1 MADNDFKKLWL
12 ARLCIT
18 TCFSKAN
25 CHEFLSN
32 ACVSHLAPPLL
43 PLQIML
49 GTLISQDC
57 ALGLLLAIMPALAAR
72 SASALAVCLALFKEL
87 FILLLFCGTAALG
100 SRLLIPACMRLLARL
115 SRHNLEL
122 FHLGIV
128 AHCFCVALLSEWLG
142 LSLEVGAFVAG
153 LTLSGGAV
161 HHFSAGCMHCD
172 HCEASACG
180 VVLRPA

>member
-1 MADNDFKKLWL
+1 
-12 ARLCIT
+12 
-18 TCFSKAN
+18 
-25 CHEFLSN
+25 
-32 ACVSHLAPPLL
+32 
-43 PLQIML
+43 ML

-72 SASALAVCLALFKEL
+72 SASALAVCFALFKEL
-87 FILLLFCGTAALG
+87 FILLVFCGCAALFA
-100 SRLLIPACMRLLARL
+100 RLLVPALMRVLARL

-153 LTLSGGAV
+153 LTLAGTAGGK
-161 HHFSAGCMHCD
+161 
-172 HCEASACG
+172 
-180 VVLRPA
+180 